1 MEEPAW
7 TDIPWVSNGP
17 DNVYLVRQTEEPTWA
32 DFSFA
37 YNGPDLDCL
46 VRQTQQLEEGRQA
59 TGPPQSNA
67 PRGGSLFDFIF
78 GAVNEDTTMHSA
90 GNGDAP
96 AGNQAVH
103 ESARGT
109 TNAHAV
115 GVASGSHQS
124 KASVSKDR
132 RAKDKAKKAG
142 GHRH

>member
-1 MEEPAW
+1 MAY
-7 TDIPWVSNGP
+7 TDCC
-17 DNVYLVRQTEEPTWA
+17 
-32 DFSFA
+32 FA
-37 YNGPDLDCL
+37 
-46 VRQTQQLEEGRQA
+46 A

-109 TNAHAV
+109 TNAYAV
-115 GVASGSHQS
+115 VVASGSHQS